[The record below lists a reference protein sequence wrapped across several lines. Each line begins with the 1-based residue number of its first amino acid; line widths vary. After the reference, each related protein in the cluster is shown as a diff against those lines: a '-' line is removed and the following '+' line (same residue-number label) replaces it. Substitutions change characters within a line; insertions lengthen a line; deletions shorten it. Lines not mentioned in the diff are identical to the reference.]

1 MRRFQWF
8 SSFIII
14 ALLITSCGPVDAKLS
29 VDQPIVQSLD
39 LEPAGPAQAVSTPE
53 ATAEAETNEC
63 LKCHMDKQL
72 LIDTADPVEAIA
84 ESESKGVG

>member
-8 SSFIII
+8 SSFIILAI
-14 ALLITSCGPVDAKLS
+14 LLSSCGSVDAQLG
-29 VDQPIVQSLD
+29 VDQQLVQSLD
-39 LEPAGPAQAVSTPE
+39 LEPAGPAQTVSTPE
-53 ATAEAETNEC
+53 ATAAAETNEC
-63 LKCHMDKQL
+63 LNCHADKER